1 VDTFKFPATSSSRNA
16 ADGVNILR
24 CSTSKK
30 AFICIGDI
38 AKNDNSCLASMWC
51 KGAYHRAM
59 FVHKSGAK
67 IAEMAGFL
75 LSVRALGADFL
86 LKKFE
91 K

>member
-1 VDTFKFPATSSSRNA
+1 MDTFKFPATSSSRNA

-38 AKNDNSCLASMWC
+38 AKNDNSCFASMWC
-51 KGAYHRAM
+51 KGAYHRVIFA
-59 FVHKSGAK
+59 HKSGAK
-67 IAEMAGFL
+67 TVEMTGFL
-75 LSVRALGADFL
+75 ISVIRLGADFL
-86 LKKFE
+86 LVKFG